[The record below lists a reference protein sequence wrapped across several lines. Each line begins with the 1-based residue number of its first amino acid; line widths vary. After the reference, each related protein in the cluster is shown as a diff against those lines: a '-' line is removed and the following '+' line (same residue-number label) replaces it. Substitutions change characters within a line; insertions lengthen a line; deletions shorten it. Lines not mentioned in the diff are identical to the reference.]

1 VFSKVVPPE
10 LIVQDIFT
18 VSCLR
23 FLADL
28 SDGTFI
34 TDFGILTEFGVINFE
49 SALKY
54 WSYLD

>member
-1 VFSKVVPPE
+1 MLPKVVPPE

-34 TDFGILTEFGVINFE
+34 TDFGILTEFGVINIE

>member
-1 VFSKVVPPE
+1 MFSKVVAPE

-18 VSCLR
+18 VLCLS

-34 TDFGILTEFGVINFE
+34 TDFGILTEFGVINV
-49 SALKY
+49 
-54 WSYLD
+54 

>member
-1 VFSKVVPPE
+1 MFSKVVPPE

-18 VSCLR
+18 VLCLR
-23 FLADL
+23 FLVDL

-34 TDFGILTEFGVINFE
+34 ADFGILTEFGVINVE

>member
-1 VFSKVVPPE
+1 MFSKVVPPE
-10 LIVQDIFT
+10 LIIQDIFT
-18 VSCLR
+18 VLCLR

-34 TDFGILTEFGVINFE
+34 TDFGILTEFGMINFE

-54 WSYLD
+54 

>member
-1 VFSKVVPPE
+1 MFSKVVPPE

-18 VSCLR
+18 VLCLR

-34 TDFGILTEFGVINFE
+34 TDFGILTEFGVINVE
-49 SALKY
+49 SALKS